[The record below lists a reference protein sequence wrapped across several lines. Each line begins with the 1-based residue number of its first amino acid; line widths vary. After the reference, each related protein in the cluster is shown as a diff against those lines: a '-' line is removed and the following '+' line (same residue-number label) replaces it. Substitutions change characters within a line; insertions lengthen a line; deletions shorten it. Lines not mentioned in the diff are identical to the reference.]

1 MVVAIAV
8 FDFHLPGCRGL
19 KEKRAFLRPLKARL
33 RGDFEISASEVAHQD
48 LLQRAALGVAAVGA
62 GREALEPLLARVVRW
77 VESYAEENG
86 AEMASVK
93 HEFLNYGDVG
103 ALGSPFG
110 KGRDDTDDADEMAL
124 PRTHD
129 EDER

>member
-33 RGDFEISASEVAHQD
+33 RGEFEISAAEVAHQD
-48 LLQRAALGVAAVGA
+48 LLQRAALGIAAVGPD
-62 GREALEPLLARVVRW
+62 REALEPLLEKVLGW
-77 VESYAEENG
+77 IEGYAEENG
-86 AEMASVK
+86 AEIADAR

-103 ALGSPFG
+103 AAGSAFG
-110 KGRDDTDDADEMAL
+110 AAGE
-124 PRTHD
+124 
-129 EDER
+129 